1 MDSVKRLTIDK
12 QHHKYI
18 KKNRKTT
25 YNSEKYQ
32 INNIQITMSIPENN
46 QQKIITENSKIHWMN
61 QLYHNCK
68 TTNKKPLIKQ
78 QIFSL
83 KNTDKQ
89 YNNYIQKTVK
99 QLSTMKNIK
108 LKT

>member
-1 MDSVKRLTIDK
+1 MP
-12 QHHKYI
+12 
-18 KKNRKTT
+18 
-25 YNSEKYQ
+25 
-32 INNIQITMSIPENN
+32 IPENN
-46 QQKIITENSKIHWMN
+46 QQKIITKNSKIDWMN

-68 TTNKKPLIKQ
+68 NNQQKTFNKQ
-78 QIFSL
+78 QILSL

-99 QLSTMKNIK
+99 QLSTMKKIE